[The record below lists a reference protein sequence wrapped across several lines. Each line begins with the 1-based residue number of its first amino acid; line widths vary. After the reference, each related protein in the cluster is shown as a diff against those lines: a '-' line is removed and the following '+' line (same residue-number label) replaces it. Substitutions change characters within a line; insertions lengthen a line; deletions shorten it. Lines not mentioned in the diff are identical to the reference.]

1 MIQMNDAID
10 SGMDSVNDEEE
21 AGKIYQQICD
31 EIGVEIGEEQQEVHK
46 GKVAVNN
53 GAAAQ

>member
-31 EIGVEIGEEQQEVHK
+31 EIGVEIGEEQ
-46 GKVAVNN
+46 
-53 GAAAQ
+53 